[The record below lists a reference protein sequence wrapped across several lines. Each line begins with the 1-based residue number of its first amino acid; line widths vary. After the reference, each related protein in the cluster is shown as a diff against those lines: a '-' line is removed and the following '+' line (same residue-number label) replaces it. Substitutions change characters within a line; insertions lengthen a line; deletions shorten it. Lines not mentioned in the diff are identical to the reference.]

1 MPKLLLVED
10 NEVNRDMLSRRLLRK
25 GYEVAI
31 AVNGSDGVA
40 KAHSERPQLVIM
52 DIDLPVIDGYEAT
65 RQIKANP
72 QTQHLPIIA
81 LTAHAMQ
88 SDRDQALE
96 AGCDEFET
104 KPVDLPQLL
113 DKIERLL
120 ASAQPPQPA
129 DVSDPLQ
136 DGRIQRALLSHLRHE
151 LCTPMNA
158 IIGYSE
164 MLLDQLQDERND
176 SLSGDLKK
184 IYTCGT
190 QLLSLANVILDPTQ
204 LGVSQTH
211 HDINTF
217 GATIRLEMLTPLS
230 TVIGY
235 CEMLLEEAPTEVVPD
250 LDRIYK
256 AAQRLLSMVN
266 DIVNLSRQQLQ
277 AIDAKDTDTVDLLLD
292 SSAAVHLFK
301 QAKNTIR
308 VLDYNH
314 AEEPGLQGGHI
325 LVIDDNETNRDL
337 LSRQLEHQGYT
348 VAVAATGA
356 VALNMLQYTHYDLI
370 LLDLVMP
377 EMNGFE
383 VLNQLKRSET
393 LYPIPV
399 IMISSLDEIDSVVRC
414 IEMGAEDYLTKP
426 FKPVLLRA
434 KITDCLE
441 KKRLRDQRAMYQA
454 QQLIAE
460 TTPVPVLIWRL
471 SDGVILY
478 GNAAASETFGGGDRG
493 LLHRSIQEFY
503 CCDTEHQT
511 LLDTLSQNQS
521 IHNYELQ
528 GKRDDGTPF
537 WATASLQPLNFNG
550 EATVLSAMADIT
562 ARKQAEDLLR
572 LAEEKYRSIFENALE
587 GIFQSTPDGRFLSI
601 NPAMARIHGYESPEA
616 MMSAVTAIGSQIYV
630 DADCRQRLIQQ
641 VNDHGK
647 VTGFEYQAYRQDGDI
662 MWLCESIRA
671 VLSASGD
678 LLYYEGIVEDVTQRK
693 LAEAAL
699 KRQVDE
705 LKIEIDQAK
714 LIQEVAII
722 TQSDYFQEIK
732 AAAESLRLE
741 NEAFN
746 ADSSPAESSPA
757 DPSPAEHTPSAPV
770 KVLLVEDNEMNR
782 DMLSRRLQR
791 LNYDVLMAVD
801 GLEGVSMATAHRPDI
816 VLMDMS
822 LPVMDGWEATQKI
835 KANAQTAHI
844 PVIALTAH
852 AMAGDREKA
861 LAIGCDEY
869 DTKPIELP
877 RLLHK
882 MTVLLERTRG

>member
-31 AVNGSDGVA
+31 ATDGADGVS
-40 KAHSERPQLVIM
+40 KALSEHPDLVLM
-52 DIDLPVIDGYEAT
+52 DIDLPVIDGHEAT

-72 QTQHLPIIA
+72 RTQHIPIIA

-88 SDRDQALE
+88 SDREQSLE

-120 ASAQPPQPA
+120 ASAQPPQT
-129 DVSDPLQ
+129 DHTSDPLQ
-136 DGRIQRALLSHLRHE
+136 DSRIQRALLSHLRHE

-164 MLLDQLQDERND
+164 MLLDQLSGTAND
-176 SLSGDLKK
+176 ALLGDLHK

-190 QLLSLANVILDPTQ
+190 QLLSLTNVILDPTQ
-204 LGVSQTH
+204 MEVGQAPRDL
-211 HDINTF
+211 NAF

-235 CEMLLEEAPTEVVPD
+235 CEMLLEEAPAEVIPD

-256 AAQRLLSMVN
+256 AAQRLLGMVN

-277 AIDAKDTDTVDLLLD
+277 TIDAKSTDTVDLLFD
-292 SSAAVHLFK
+292 SAAAASLVK
-301 QAKNTIR
+301 QAEHTIR
-308 VLDYNH
+308 ALDHNPTGE
-314 AEEPGLQGGHI
+314 ASLQGSHI
-325 LVIDDNETNRDL
+325 LIIDDNETNRDL

-348 VAVAATGA
+348 MAAAASGSEG
-356 VALNMLQYTHYDLI
+356 LHLLHHKPFDLI

-383 VLNQLKRSET
+383 VLSQLKRSQAS
-393 LYPIPV
+393 YAIPV

-434 KITDCLE
+434 KITACLE
-441 KKRLRDQRAMYQA
+441 KKRLRDQQAMYRA

-460 TTPVPVLIWRL
+460 ATPVPVLIWRL
-471 SDGVILY
+471 SDGEILY
-478 GNAAASETFGGGDRG
+478 ANGAANETFGGGG

-503 CCDTEHQT
+503 CCDTEHQA
-511 LLDTLSQNQS
+511 LIETLSQTQS
-521 IHNYELQ
+521 VHNYELQ

-537 WATASLQPLNFNG
+537 WATASLQPLTFNG

-562 ARKQAEDLLR
+562 DRKQAEDALR

-587 GIFQSTPDGRFLSI
+587 GIFQSTPDGHFLSI

-616 MMSAVTAIGSQIYV
+616 MMGAVTEIGSQIYV
-630 DADCRQRLIQQ
+630 ESDCRQRLIQQ
-641 VNDHGK
+641 ANDHSE
-647 VTGFEYQAYRQDGDI
+647 VTGFEYQAYRKDGDI
-662 MWLCESIRA
+662 MWLSESVRA
-671 VLSASGD
+671 VRNASGE
-678 LLYYEGIVEDVTQRK
+678 LLYYEGIVEDVTERK

-705 LKIEIDQAK
+705 LKIEIDQVK
-714 LIQEVAII
+714 RVQEVTAI
-722 TQSDYFQEIK
+722 TQSDYFQQIK
-732 AAAESLRLE
+732 VEAESLRLD
-741 NEAFN
+741 NEAFTAD
-746 ADSSPAESSPA
+746 ADSANPNPQ
-757 DPSPAEHTPSAPV
+757 EHDPSAPV

-782 DMLSRRLQR
+782 DMLSRRLRR
-791 LNYDVLMAVD
+791 LNYDVLTAVD

-835 KANAQTAHI
+835 KASAHIAHI

-877 RLLHK
+877 RLLNK
-882 MTVLLERTRG
+882 MTALLEKLRS